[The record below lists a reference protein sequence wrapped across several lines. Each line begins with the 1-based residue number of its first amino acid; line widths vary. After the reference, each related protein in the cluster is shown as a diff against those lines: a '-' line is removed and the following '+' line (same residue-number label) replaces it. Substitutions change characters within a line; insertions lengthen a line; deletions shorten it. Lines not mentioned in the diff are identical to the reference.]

1 MLAHI
6 LDQRAITQIWSMGE
20 YVVTAI
26 ERLACEST
34 ESHTLAYTVFKDD
47 KLGYELFAYFSLS

>member
-1 MLAHI
+1 
-6 LDQRAITQIWSMGE
+6 MGE

-47 KLGYELFAYFSLS
+47 KLGYELFAYFCLS